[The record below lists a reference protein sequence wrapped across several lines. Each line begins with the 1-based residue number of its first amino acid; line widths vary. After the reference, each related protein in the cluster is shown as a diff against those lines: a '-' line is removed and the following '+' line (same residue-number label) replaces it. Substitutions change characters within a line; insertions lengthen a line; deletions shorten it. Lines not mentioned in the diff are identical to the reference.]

1 AGAAPSIAAVP
12 IGGIGLSTQRPRRSG
27 FHRPRLWPGKAL
39 LMTLHDLGLLVTLL
53 LPGVLLSVLMLA
65 TLAAGG

>member
-1 AGAAPSIAAVP
+1 MV
-12 IGGIGLSTQRPRRSG
+12 
-27 FHRPRLWPGKAL
+27 
-39 LMTLHDLGLLVTLL
+39 MTGHDLGLLVTLL

>member
-1 AGAAPSIAAVP
+1 
-12 IGGIGLSTQRPRRSG
+12 
-27 FHRPRLWPGKAL
+27 
-39 LMTLHDLGLLVTLL
+39 MTLHDLGLLVTLL